1 MISKLNTIISDKLWH
16 LSLYFGDRYNRWVFA
31 SQQKALGPCKCVR
44 FWAMQTYTSYILA
57 ICWHLSAFKSSSH
70 EKSIFLKIHT
80 FFSFK
85 FFQGQNWLTNYP
97 DSELHGYWK
106 TMTLSSVS
114 TNLIFSILAEFV
126 LWEYS
131 IVSSLSWYSILVQHA
146 CYDRAWLT
154 SESSQRYDNLGTVKI
169 EGIPITLRLDMNT
182 LSALYTAGGTRALL
196 TILALPL
203 SKTSKK
209 DSGAKPKFTKKL
221 TVFTSVV
228 NLFTTR

>member
-1 MISKLNTIISDKLWH
+1 
-16 LSLYFGDRYNRWVFA
+16 
-31 SQQKALGPCKCVR
+31 
-44 FWAMQTYTSYILA
+44 
-57 ICWHLSAFKSSSH
+57 
-70 EKSIFLKIHT
+70 
-80 FFSFK
+80 
-85 FFQGQNWLTNYP
+85 
-97 DSELHGYWK
+97 
-106 TMTLSSVS
+106 MTLSSIS
-114 TNLIFSILAEFV
+114 PNLSKHRGFLAFWLSLCFGSILLF
-126 LWEYS
+126 
-131 IVSSLSWYSILVQHA
+131 LVCHDTA
-146 CYDRAWLT
+146 FLFSMRAYDRAWLT
-154 SESSQRYDNLGTVKI
+154 SKSSQRYDNLGTVKI

>member
-1 MISKLNTIISDKLWH
+1 MISKLYTIISDKLWD
-16 LSLYFGDRYNRWVFA
+16 LSLYFGDRYNGWVFA

-44 FWAMQTYTSYILA
+44 FRAMQTYTSYILA

-114 TNLIFSILAEFV
+114 PNLIFSVLAEFV

-146 CYDRAWLT
+146 CNDRAWLT
-154 SESSQRYDNLGTVKI
+154 SECSPRYDNFGTVKI
-169 EGIPITLRLDMNT
+169 AVRRDSRHVTSRHEHPQRFVYCRRYKGFANNFSI
-182 LSALYTAGGTRALL
+182 
-196 TILALPL
+196 
-203 SKTSKK
+203 TSKQ
-209 DSGAKPKFTKKL
+209 DEQERF
-221 TVFTSVV
+221 
-228 NLFTTR
+228 